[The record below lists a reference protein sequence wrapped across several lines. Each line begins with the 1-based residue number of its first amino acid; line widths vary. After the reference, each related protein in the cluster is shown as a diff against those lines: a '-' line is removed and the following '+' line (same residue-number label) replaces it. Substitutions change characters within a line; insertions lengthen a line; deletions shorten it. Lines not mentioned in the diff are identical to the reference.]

1 MNTLQ
6 DNYNPVESAWR
17 GAKNGW
23 NPLAALKE
31 AKETPWIVDGVIPRD
46 SIVWVVGAPAC
57 GKTFTLIDLAACV
70 SSGRPWHG
78 RQCDATTVVY
88 VAAEGG
94 TDIHVRRAAAELAA
108 GQAGDMLIVQTRPRV
123 AEREGLAGLM
133 GLVQAATGIKFA
145 RVEKAREE
153 AVLNF
158 KRYLNPEELAKFDD
172 MDRFE
177 ELTSREE
184 DGAQLNDVERIEI
197 ARLGK
202 TLAPWTEAI
211 DVEDWAN
218 ELAAER
224 LPAELAAAY
233 RYSMDYERK
242 GAPSKKVLL
251 VIDTYSQTAAD
262 DTKAIVGQYIKN
274 LRDLIEEA
282 QAAGGSLSVVVLDH
296 YTKSGDSFMGAQ
308 AKQGDSD
315 AMIEVERR
323 GDLVTV
329 SCPDKMR
336 AARPFDPIH
345 LALTPF
351 VLEDYPD
358 AQGRPLTS
366 LVIEDGEATTLSP
379 TAGAIIRL
387 LADSGG
393 SISRDTLRGQFML
406 HPSNEGKNA
415 DSVKRAFKRAL
426 NNLCTD
432 GAIVVH
438 DDVVQY
444 PNQT

>member
-6 DNYNPVESAWR
+6 GNPVEIAWR

-46 SIVWVVGAPAC
+46 SIIWVVGAPAC
-57 GKTFTLIDLAACV
+57 GKTFTLLDLAACV

-78 RQCDATTVVY
+78 RQCDASTVIY

-108 GQAGDMLIVQTRPRV
+108 GVAGDMLIVQARPML

-133 GLVQAATGIKFA
+133 GLVWVATGGTIEFA
-145 RVEKAREE
+145 RVKKAREE
-153 AVLNF
+153 AMFNF

-177 ELTSREE
+177 ALTNRKE
-184 DGAQLNDVERIEI
+184 DGDQLKDAEKIEL

-202 TLAPWTEAI
+202 TLAPWAYEG
-211 DVEDWAN
+211 DLEEWAN
-218 ELAAER
+218 ELAAGR

-233 RYSMDYERK
+233 RYSTAYERK
-242 GAPSKKVLL
+242 GALSKKVLL

-274 LRDLIEEA
+274 LRDLIEEV
-282 QAAGGSLSVVVLDH
+282 QAAGGTLSVVVLDH
-296 YTKSGDSFMGAQ
+296 YTKSGESFMGAQ

-315 AMIEVERR
+315 AMLEVDRR

-336 AARPFDPIH
+336 AAKPFDPIH
-345 LALTPF
+345 LALVPF

-358 AQGRPLTS
+358 TQGRPLTS
-366 LVIEDGEATTLSP
+366 LIIEDGEATAQNK
-379 TAGAIIRL
+379 TADAILRL
-387 LADSGG
+387 LVESGG
-393 SISRDTLRGQFML
+393 SISRDDLRERFMS
-406 HPSNEGKNA
+406 HPSNEGKNVESAKRVFRRALSNLCA
-415 DSVKRAFKRAL
+415 DSTVTVL
-426 NNLCTD
+426 
-432 GAIVVH
+432 

-444 PNQT
+444 AI

>member
-1 MNTLQ
+1 MSTLQ
-6 DNYNPVESAWR
+6 SNPVESAWQ
-17 GAKNGW
+17 GTDTGW
-23 NPLAALKE
+23 SPLAALKE

-78 RQCDATTVVY
+78 RQCDAATVIY

-108 GQAGDMLIVQTRPRV
+108 GVAGDMLIVQARPRV

-133 GLVQAATGIKFA
+133 GLVQAATGEGIKFA
-145 RVEKAREE
+145 RMEKAQEE
-153 AVLNF
+153 VISNF
-158 KRYLNPEELAKFDD
+158 KRYLTSEELAQFNN
-172 MDRFE
+172 MSRCE
-177 ELTSREE
+177 ELASR
-184 DGAQLNDVERIEI
+184 AQLGDAEKIE
-197 ARLGK
+197 LKHLDK
-202 TLAPWTEAI
+202 TLPPWTADMGAE
-211 DVEDWAN
+211 EWAS

-224 LPAELAAAY
+224 VPELVAAY
-233 RYSMDYERK
+233 RYSEDYGRK

-262 DTKAIVGQYIKN
+262 DTKSIVGQYIKN

-282 QAAGGSLSVVVLDH
+282 QEAGGTLSVVVLDH
-296 YTKSGDSFMGAQ
+296 YTKSGESFMGAQ

-315 AMIEVERR
+315 AMIEVDRR

-336 AARPFDPIH
+336 ASRPFDPIQ
-345 LALTPF
+345 LALVPF

-366 LVIEDGEATTLSP
+366 LIVGDGEAARSKAEGTILQLLS
-379 TAGAIIRL
+379 
-387 LADSGG
+387 DSGG
-393 SISRDTLRGQFML
+393 SISREELRGQFRA
-406 HPSNEGKNA
+406 HSSNEGKSADTTKHAFNRAINSLCA
-415 DSVKRAFKRAL
+415 DSTITVL
-426 NNLCTD
+426 D
-432 GAIVVH
+432 GIVQH
-438 DDVVQY
+438 T
-444 PNQT
+444 QT